1 MIFYSFSNLFF
12 ATSRI
17 RNVFSADV
25 YTRFKKDGIRTKAHR
40 IASFRD
46 YYFLYSGLIEILNAF
61 FVEKKKKRRKKKE
74 NSLLNFI
81 FFEKNFIAKLI
92 FQIIYFLS
100 TILVVS
106 NISTLSFPFNPIL
119 SIGQKWKLYATP
131 SPPPSICKSTAF
143 GIQDCPQGVN
153 RCRWT
158 GVHAVYTSVTPCWRR
173 CNIEG

>member
-1 MIFYSFSNLFF
+1 MIFYSFSKPFF

-40 IASFRD
+40 ISSFRD

-81 FFEKNFIAKLI
+81 LFEKNFIAKLI

-100 TILVVS
+100 TILVAS
-106 NISTLSFPFNPIL
+106 NISTHFPFDPIL

-131 SPPPSICKSTAF
+131 SPPL
-143 GIQDCPQGVN
+143 
-153 RCRWT
+153 
-158 GVHAVYTSVTPCWRR
+158 YL
-173 CNIEG
+173 

>member
-1 MIFYSFSNLFF
+1 MIFYSFSKPFF

-81 FFEKNFIAKLI
+81 LFEKNFIAKLI

-100 TILVVS
+100 TILVAS
-106 NISTLSFPFNPIL
+106 NISTLSFSFDPIL
-119 SIGQKWKLYATP
+119 SIGQK
-131 SPPPSICKSTAF
+131 
-143 GIQDCPQGVN
+143 
-153 RCRWT
+153 
-158 GVHAVYTSVTPCWRR
+158 
-173 CNIEG
+173 

>member
-1 MIFYSFSNLFF
+1 MIFYSFSKPFF

-81 FFEKNFIAKLI
+81 FFESRRK
-92 FQIIYFLS
+92 
-100 TILVVS
+100 
-106 NISTLSFPFNPIL
+106 ISLPN
-119 SIGQKWKLYATP
+119 
-131 SPPPSICKSTAF
+131 
-143 GIQDCPQGVN
+143 
-153 RCRWT
+153 
-158 GVHAVYTSVTPCWRR
+158 
-173 CNIEG
+173 

>member
-1 MIFYSFSNLFF
+1 MIFYSFSKPFF

-25 YTRFKKDGIRTKAHR
+25 YTRFKKDGIRTKVHR
-40 IASFRD
+40 ISSFRD

-81 FFEKNFIAKLI
+81 LFEKNFIAKLI

-100 TILVVS
+100 TILVAS
-106 NISTLSFPFNPIL
+106 NISTLSFSFDPIL
-119 SIGQKWKLYATP
+119 SIGQK
-131 SPPPSICKSTAF
+131 
-143 GIQDCPQGVN
+143 
-153 RCRWT
+153 
-158 GVHAVYTSVTPCWRR
+158 
-173 CNIEG
+173 